1 MNLTISTFNIRNY
14 GLGGSYNG
22 KMGNEERHEHIKKL
36 IHKHL
41 IDCDVMVFQEIFD
54 LEFFKNLIPIGYK
67 VKTYKTK
74 EKRHQH
80 VVVCFKEKYS
90 FEDPLCSDHILKGT
104 ALSYKASRPALYG
117 LLCDEKTKKPLLY
130 IVGVHLKS
138 GSEHSKNRV
147 LQAEVIR
154 NYLNDFDKKIPK
166 LVTGDFNSQS
176 KFSTYKEF
184 DDIENLNA
192 VFMEADLKK
201 IKNPLPTFKTS
212 WESHDLDH
220 FWVSKSLKTD
230 EESWVYDP
238 RTYVENEDEKLSL
251 NAYYNEVSDHVPVK
265 ITIRV

>member
-1 MNLTISTFNIRNY
+1 MKLTISTFNIRNY

-22 KMGNEERHEHIKKL
+22 RMGNEGRHPHIKKIINENL
-36 IHKHL
+36 L
-41 IDCDVMVFQEIFD
+41 DCDVMVFQEIFD
-54 LEFFKNLIPIGYK
+54 LEFFKNLIPTNYGI
-67 VKTYKTK
+67 KTYKNK
-74 EKRHQH
+74 EKRHQY
-80 VVVCFKEKYS
+80 VVVCFKDEFT
-90 FEDPLCSDHILKGT
+90 FEDPLDSDHLLKGT
-104 ALSYKASRPALYG
+104 ALNYKSSRPALYG
-117 LLCDEKTKKPLLY
+117 LLTDKTTRKPLIY

-154 NYLNDFDKKIPK
+154 NYLNDFEQDIPK

-176 KFSTYKEF
+176 KFSTYKEL
-184 DDIENLNA
+184 DDIENLNT
-192 VFMEADLKK
+192 VFKEAYLKK

-220 FWVSKSLKTD
+220 FWISENLKTD

-238 RTYVENEDEKLSL
+238 REYVENEDQKLSL

-265 ITIRV
+265 ISIEF